1 MDYSDKRYVWY
12 LAGAKEWVQSWIFTN
27 HRGDGYFYG
36 YSHYGDGDGY
46 TAWMPVPD
54 TEQTVGNDAY
64 EY

>member
-12 LAGAKEWVQSWIFTN
+12 LAGAKGWAQSWVFTN

-36 YSHYGDGDGY
+36 YSHCGNGD
-46 TAWMPVPD
+46 AK
-54 TEQTVGNDAY
+54 QTVGNDAY